1 MRKWVSTVVFVL
13 KGADG
18 SWGFQVAWQ
27 QKTDF
32 GKRVPIFDC
41 IIPSESLGTS
51 ENLPVHIPAF

>member
-27 QKTDF
+27 LDLSAAKDRLWKKGSCF
-32 GKRVPIFDC
+32 
-41 IIPSESLGTS
+41 
-51 ENLPVHIPAF
+51 